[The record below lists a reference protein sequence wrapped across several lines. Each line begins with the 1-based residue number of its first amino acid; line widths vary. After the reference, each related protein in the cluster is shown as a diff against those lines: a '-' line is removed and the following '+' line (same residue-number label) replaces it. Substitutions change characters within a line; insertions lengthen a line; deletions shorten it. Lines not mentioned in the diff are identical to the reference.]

1 MTHELHVAVVLAV
14 PSATLSTGVIGDIGN
29 IEPKGTPVSKRNP
42 SPLPDPLPSALF
54 RKDNATGPC
63 GISIPQLPHATG
75 SGTGATAI
83 LNVNS
88 LGRSGALF
96 ETSSGNNIGSG
107 SAGIQGDA

>member
-1 MTHELHVAVVLAV
+1 M
-14 PSATLSTGVIGDIGN
+14 GDIGIIDPN
-29 IEPKGTPVSKRNP
+29 ETPVSKRNP
-42 SPLPDPLPSALF
+42 SPLPDPLASALF
-54 RKDNATGPC
+54 PNESATGPC

-107 SAGIQGDA
+107 SAGMQGDA